1 MVEIRTHWP
10 NVGKCKQRDDKTDAL
25 RYKSI
30 LSRKKDAQNNLALG
44 SWLLKARSEAKKKC
58 RDSGRGV

>member
-25 RYKSI
+25 RYKSFVAKSKMHKI
-30 LSRKKDAQNNLALG
+30 IWHLTVRHEV
-44 SWLLKARSEAKKKC
+44 RS
-58 RDSGRGV
+58 

>member
-25 RYKSI
+25 RYKSFV
-30 LSRKKDAQNNLALG
+30 
-44 SWLLKARSEAKKKC
+44 ARSKMHQMMWHLAVRHEVRSQRGIES

>member
-25 RYKSI
+25 RYKS
-30 LSRKKDAQNNLALG
+30 LV
-44 SWLLKARSEAKKKC
+44 ARSKMHQMIWHLAVQH
-58 RDSGRGV
+58 GVRS